1 MILQRLRISHVRN
14 HGHTEIDCPAGTL
27 LLLGENG
34 AGKTTVLESIALLCS
49 TRSFVTHQD
58 RGLLQK
64 DAPAFRVGGLFT
76 TDGGSRHEIAME
88 YRAAQ
93 GRKQI
98 ELDHAPLPSA
108 SDLIGQFPMVALSP
122 QHRPITSGGPGE
134 RRSFIDFIIS
144 QVHHAYLMDLIAYR
158 RILRQRNALLSDVE
172 RRPEEIRGTLGA
184 WDASLAE
191 TAVRIMRRR
200 RSFIAEFTPYFQSAM
215 HGVIGEREQVAL
227 QYRSTVDIDPGH
239 DDAPADYHR
248 LLERRFNLDL
258 RRGTTTV
265 GPHRDDVDI
274 LLNALDVRAQASQGQ
289 HKTVLIALKLAEH
302 RYLDSHLDETPILL
316 LDDVFSELD
325 DERLASVLHLAQG
338 LGQTFITSANAA
350 TLDSFARADDG
361 NRTLKI
367 ENGSVKTLAEVT

>member
-1 MILQRLRISHVRN
+1 MILHRLRISHVRN
-14 HGHTEIDCPAGTL
+14 HGHTEIDCPEGTL

-34 AGKTTVLESIALLCS
+34 AGKTTVLESISLLCS

-64 DAPAFRVGGLFT
+64 DADAFRVEGVFT
-76 TDGGSRHEIAME
+76 TDGGSQHEVVME
-88 YRAAQ
+88 YHAEQ

-98 ELDHAPLPSA
+98 DLDHASLPSA

-122 QHRPITSGGPGE
+122 QHRPITAGGPGE

-158 RILRQRNALLSDVE
+158 RTLRQRNALLSDMD
-172 RRPEEIRGTLGA
+172 RRPEEIRTTLDA

-191 TAVRIMRRR
+191 TAVRILRRR
-200 RSFIAEFTPYFQSAM
+200 HRFIEEFTPYFQTAM
-215 HGVIGEREQVAL
+215 QGVIGEREQVAL
-227 QYRSTVDIDPGH
+227 QYRSTADIDPEG
-239 DDAPADYHR
+239 DAAPAEYHR

-265 GPHRDDVDI
+265 GPHRDDMDI

-325 DERLASVLHLAQG
+325 DDRLASVLQQAQG

-350 TLDSFARADDG
+350 TLNFFAHADNG

-367 ENGSVKTLAEVT
+367 ENGIVKTLAEVA